1 MSRSR
6 SSTTSPGSQTPTPS
20 PSWEKT
26 REAGTA
32 PWDPDAAGTP
42 DEFARPPRAG
52 SESDESGQQFG
63 SGGAQSGAGARGQ
76 QFGAGGEQSGSDGQ
90 QHGFAGRQSEPTR
103 TKQQFGSGEGRTGGQ
118 QSGFAGEQSG
128 ASNSGDFSQTA
139 QGAVGLAKEQVTKFA
154 SGIVEQLSRSV
165 EDQKKQG
172 IEAIRDFA
180 RAINTAAGELEE
192 HSPQVARFVRDAAG
206 QVESF
211 SGNIENKSIGDL
223 MQQVTSLARSQPTL
237 FIGGALAA
245 GFALSRFIKS
255 STSSRMTQ
263 NGGQDFRSTGTG
275 PSSSRNFPNQY

>member
-6 SSTTSPGSQTPTPS
+6 SSITSPGSQTPTPS

-32 PWDPDAAGTP
+32 PWDPDTAGTP

-52 SESDESGQQFG
+52 SEGHQFG
-63 SGGAQSGAGARGQ
+63 SRGAP
-76 QFGAGGEQSGSDGQ
+76 SGSGGQ
-90 QHGFAGRQSEPTR
+90 QHGFAGQPSESTR
-103 TKQQFGSGEGRTGGQ
+103 QQFGSRKGGTGGQ

-128 ASNSGDFSQTA
+128 ASKSGDFSQTA

-154 SGIVEQLSRSV
+154 SGIGAQLSRSV

-192 HSPQVARFVRDAAG
+192 HSPQVARFVRDAAS

-211 SGNIENKSIGDL
+211 SGNIEKKSIGDL
-223 MQQVTSLARSQPTL
+223 MQQATSLARSQPTL

-255 STSSRMTQ
+255 STET
-263 NGGQDFRSTGTG
+263 GGRDFGGTG
-275 PSSSRNFPNQY
+275 AAQGGSRNFPTQY